1 MTRRYE
7 LRYTPKFDKCFRQ
20 LGEDIR
26 LRVAPEIL
34 RLETD
39 SILGKSLHGEL
50 KGFRSLRIGDYRV
63 IYEIS
68 SNQVVLH
75 RVEHRRRAY
84 KQ

>member
-7 LRYTPKFDKCFRQ
+7 LRYTPKFEKCFRQ

-39 SILGKSLHGEL
+39 PIVGKSLHGDL
-50 KGFRSLRIGDYRV
+50 KGFRSLRIGDFRF
-63 IYEIS
+63 IYDIS

-75 RVEHRRRAY
+75 RIEHRRRVY